1 MIQFK
6 EMTINGFASIQDLKF
21 SWSGYHGVVILSARN
36 GSGKSRLINALYW
49 VLFGKSLYGSV
60 NTWDHIK
67 PVGYKGTKVELE
79 LDIDGNPYR
88 IVRCMDWTGK
98 IDGHAGKNR
107 FIVYENGKEWNIKD
121 KRDIQGAWLKV
132 LKYSPNLFLN
142 SILFG
147 QKQRRMLDNKSTEK
161 KELFDE
167 AFDVT
172 ILNKAYAVASNET
185 KEILQSIT
193 NLERDRQNNQSK
205 LSMVEEER
213 ERQEK
218 KEREFYEDIKRQ
230 ISRHEAEIERL
241 SNSDEVKSIKNDINH
256 KEVEISKINKGIKD
270 INEKIQSIGLKRYE
284 EDTRYLSDNVIKV
297 NSHIMYLNKTIEAKR
312 REREDIKRNDVCPTC
327 GHPYD
332 KGKRD
337 ASMGALDIEITNLV
351 EKRQFNIQTKVDL
364 EGKEAVLRD
373 KKKRVEAL
381 EDKIKSLKHRKSKL
395 ESEISGHKLTL
406 STLENKSELIKEK
419 KVLIEELK
427 DRKFKAIDY
436 TEKIRGLQDKIG
448 NLNKEILKLRV
459 SKKRLQFSQHLFSN
473 RGIKSWLF
481 SYLLDSVNR
490 KLMDYASVSG
500 FEINFWVDLESAK
513 GDIYSLVKL
522 WGEEVPYEDLSGGQQ
537 QLVNLLTIFAVMDV
551 IQEKRPCPLFIGDEL
566 FESLD
571 SDNIRIVSNLVQQKA
586 QEKKM
591 VIVTHMG
598 DFIIENA
605 QVIKLENHNGTTV
618 LS

>member
-6 EMTINGFASIQDLKF
+6 EMAINGFASIQDLKF
-21 SWSGYHGVVILSARN
+21 NWAGDHGVVILSARN

-67 PVGYKGTKVELE
+67 PVGYNGTKVELE
-79 LDIDGNPYR
+79 LEIDNVPYK
-88 IVRCMDWTGK
+88 IVRCMGWLGK
-98 IDGHAGKNR
+98 IGGHAGKNR
-107 FIVYENGKEWNIKD
+107 FIVYENGKEWDIKD
-121 KRDIQGAWLKV
+121 KKDIQGAWLKI
-132 LKYSPNLFLN
+132 LKYTPNLFLN

-147 QKQRRMLDNKSTEK
+147 QKQKRMLDNKSSEK

-172 ILNKAYAVASNET
+172 ILNKAYAIASNET
-185 KEILQSIT
+185 KEILQDIA
-193 NLERDRQNNQSK
+193 NL
-205 LSMVEEER
+205 ER
-213 ERQEK
+213 ERQGTSSKLKMLQEEDRRQEEK
-218 KEREFYEDIKRQ
+218 EKEFYEDIQKQ
-230 ISRHEAEIERL
+230 ISRHKEEIERL
-241 SNSDEVKSIKNDINH
+241 HGSEEKTLQGEIKAKEDELASIEKSIKTH
-256 KEVEISKINKGIKD
+256 YKKI
-270 INEKIQSIGLKRYE
+270 EEIGLKGFE
-284 EDTRYLSDNVIKV
+284 NKNGDLIDKLANIK
-297 NSHIMYLNKTIEAKR
+297 SEISYTNKAIEKKESELAHLRK
-312 REREDIKRNDVCPTC
+312 NTVCPTC
-327 GHPYD
+327 GKPYD
-332 KGKRD
+332 RKEIEK
-337 ASMGALDIEITNLV
+337 AAESINIEI
-351 EKRQFNIQTKVDL
+351 KDL
-364 EGKEAVLRD
+364 YEELKSHVFAKGDIDGKIAVLKD
-373 KKKRVEAL
+373 KQKRTEDIQNRINLCKRKKAA
-381 EDKIKSLKHRKSKL
+381 L
-395 ESEISGHKLTL
+395 ESEISGYKRALFR
-406 STLENKSELIKEK
+406 LENSIELIKEK
-419 KVLIEELK
+419 NAIIENLK
-427 DRKFKAIDY
+427 TRKFKKVDY
-436 TEKIRGLQDKIG
+436 QSKIENYTKTLKAQDKG
-448 NLNKEILKLRV
+448 LLKLRV

-473 RGIKSWLF
+473 KGIKSWLF

-500 FEINFWVDLESAK
+500 FEINFWVDLESPK

-591 VIVTHMG
+591 VIVTHLG

-605 QVIKLENHNGTTV
+605 QVIKLENHNGITV